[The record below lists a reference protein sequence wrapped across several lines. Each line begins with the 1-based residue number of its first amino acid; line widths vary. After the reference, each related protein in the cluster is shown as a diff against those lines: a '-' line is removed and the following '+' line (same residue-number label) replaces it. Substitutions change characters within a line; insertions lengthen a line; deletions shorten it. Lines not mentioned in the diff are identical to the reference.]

1 VAAALVG
8 LNGLVSV
15 VVLMEAIPAPQIL
28 GVPAELVA
36 LVFIL
41 GWGVSAAASPLTP
54 TTLLVAEAFR
64 TTATRVAFVW
74 NGKFSLALLVL
85 ASIGIGLSA
94 SLFAVGN

>member
-1 VAAALVG
+1 
-8 LNGLVSV
+8 
-15 VVLMEAIPAPQIL
+15 
-28 GVPAELVA
+28 
-36 LVFIL
+36 
-41 GWGVSAAASPLTP
+41 
-54 TTLLVAEAFR
+54 VAEAFR